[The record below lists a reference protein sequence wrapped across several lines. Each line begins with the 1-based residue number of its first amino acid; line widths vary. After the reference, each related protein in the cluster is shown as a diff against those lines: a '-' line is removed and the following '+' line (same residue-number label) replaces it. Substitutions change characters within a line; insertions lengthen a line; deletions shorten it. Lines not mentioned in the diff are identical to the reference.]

1 MVHTAFSCNLQSR
14 WSKPTNEDQ
23 HLAVL
28 QIVEQLKA
36 ISAKL
41 VKTEGKFVQLEFFV
55 RTSEGRFQI
64 RSLSGEAVEDLF
76 ARIAYVAMM
85 PGHGGFENAS
95 VRAVRD
101 TSALDLGKHFA
112 FKKSLSCR
120 SDASTSA
127 GSDNTG
133 YSSDSDEEPCLTILP
148 GVRFSGS
155 EEEIFFIA
163 DARETKL
170 PEEKLKEVKDQKTD
184 TVDQVLSNVSFF
196 F

>member
-1 MVHTAFSCNLQSR
+1 MVHIAFSCNLQSR
-14 WSKPTNEDQ
+14 WSKPTDEDQ

-41 VKTEGKFVQLEFFV
+41 VKTEGKHVQLEFFV

-64 RSLSGEAVEDLF
+64 RSFPGEAVEDLF

-101 TSALDLGKHFA
+101 TSVLDLGKHFSMT
-112 FKKSLSCR
+112 KSLSCR
-120 SDASTSA
+120 SEASTCA

-133 YSSDSDEEPCLTILP
+133 YSSDSDEEPCLTHLS

-170 PEEKLKEVKDQKTD
+170 PEEKLKETEDHQTD
-184 TVDQVLSNVSFF
+184 TVDRVLSNVSFF

>member
-1 MVHTAFSCNLQSR
+1 MVHIAFSCNLQSR
-14 WSKPTNEDQ
+14 WSKPTDEDQ

-41 VKTEGKFVQLEFFV
+41 VKTEGKHVQLEFFV

-64 RSLSGEAVEDLF
+64 RSFPGEAVEDLF

-101 TSALDLGKHFA
+101 TSVLDLGKHFSM
-112 FKKSLSCR
+112 KKSLSCR
-120 SDASTSA
+120 SEASTCA

-133 YSSDSDEEPCLTILP
+133 YSSDSDEEPCLTHLS

-170 PEEKLKEVKDQKTD
+170 PEEKLKETEDHQTD
-184 TVDQVLSNVSFF
+184 TVDRVLSNVSFF